1 MRGGKV
7 TGRMISDMARESLRA
22 SRMRNAFVAV
32 TIALA
37 SALLTAI
44 LLFAL
49 GQKELEREALSHR
62 QQVSYYELV
71 PEQLE
76 LLEGDGR
83 IAYQI
88 QVKSGILSETEGFGV
103 VPRYVSGLSD
113 EIQAGELES
122 GRLPEAPDEIAVQ
135 GAMLEKMGLPPS
147 VGSSL
152 SLTFYD
158 GSEETFTVTGI
169 LKGSEETKQFNVFLS
184 RSYAENGSQLKDIPY
199 EVHAKL
205 RDANGMSAGE
215 CRELM
220 YAIGRDAGVER
231 KYVMPSRAFLDSL
244 SFNSQ
249 SVMIYGMVGAVI
261 LLASILVIYGVF
273 YLSVVGRIHQFGQ
286 LRTIG
291 MTRRQI
297 KSFVSRE
304 GRALFLRAA
313 PVGAAAGW
321 RRGARTGRSS

>member
-1 MRGGKV
+1 MRSGKV

-44 LLFAL
+44 FLFAL

-113 EIQAGELES
+113 EIQAG
-122 GRLPEAPDEIAVQ
+122 
-135 GAMLEKMGLPPS
+135 
-147 VGSSL
+147 GSWRAA
-152 SLTFYD
+152 
-158 GSEETFTVTGI
+158 GCP
-169 LKGSEETKQFNVFLS
+169 KRRTKS
-184 RSYAENGSQLKDIPY
+184 RSRAPCWKRWD
-199 EVHAKL
+199 
-205 RDANGMSAGE
+205 
-215 CRELM
+215 CRRLW
-220 YAIGRDAGVER
+220 
-231 KYVMPSRAFLDSL
+231 
-244 SFNSQ
+244 
-249 SVMIYGMVGAVI
+249 
-261 LLASILVIYGVF
+261 
-273 YLSVVGRIHQFGQ
+273 
-286 LRTIG
+286 
-291 MTRRQI
+291 
-297 KSFVSRE
+297 
-304 GRALFLRAA
+304 
-313 PVGAAAGW
+313 AAACP
-321 RRGARTGRSS
+321 